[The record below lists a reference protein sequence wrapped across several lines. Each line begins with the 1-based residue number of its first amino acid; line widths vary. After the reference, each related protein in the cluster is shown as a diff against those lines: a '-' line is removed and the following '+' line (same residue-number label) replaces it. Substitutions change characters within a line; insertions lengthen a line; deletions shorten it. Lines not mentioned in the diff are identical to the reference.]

1 MTIEVISMYWGIIE
15 LIKNIIFFIGR
26 VENVSSFPEQLS
38 KEEEEMY
45 IERLLKGDNEAKQKL
60 IVHNLRLVAHIA
72 KKYSNTP
79 LDNEDIVSIGTIGLI
94 KAVDSFNG
102 TKGTKIG
109 TYAAKCIENEILM
122 ALRTEQ
128 KHKNNIF
135 LQDNILTD
143 GEGGNI
149 CFFDIVQTD
158 NENCQDICDKMID
171 EKRSGKLSSVMDTVL
186 TKREKDIIAMRYGL
200 GDADKKTQIQVAK
213 MLNISRSY
221 VSRIEKK
228 AIEKLAKE
236 FKKVLPD

>member
-1 MTIEVISMYWGIIE
+1 MYWGIIE

-26 VENVSSFPEQLS
+26 MENMSSFPEQLS
-38 KEEEEMY
+38 MEEEEVN
-45 IERLLKGDNEAKQKL
+45 IARLLKGDAEAKQKL

-79 LDNEDIVSIGTIGLI
+79 IDNEDIVSIGTIGLI
-94 KAVDSFNG
+94 KAVESFNG

-128 KHKNNIF
+128 KHRNNIF
-135 LQDNILTD
+135 LQDNILSD

-149 CFFDIVQTD
+149 SFFDIVQSD
-158 NENCQDICDKMID
+158 GNDCQEICDKMVF
-171 EKRSGKLSSVMDTVL
+171 EKRGGKLNSVMDSVL
-186 TKREKDIIAMRYGL
+186 TKREKDIIKMRYGL
-200 GDADKKTQIQVAK
+200 SNTDKKTQIQVAK
-213 MLNISRSY
+213 ILNISRSY

-236 FKKVLPD
+236 FKKIMPD